1 VIQPSN
7 NKNFAFSLF
16 TLTLTMTVIQQST
29 PLNANGAP
37 LSETEAQVL
46 KNGLPSKLPDIDV
59 CDHFFFLYNRT
70 KLDSSLA
77 FTPYDYPR
85 DNAQKIA

>member
-1 VIQPSN
+1 
-7 NKNFAFSLF
+7 
-16 TLTLTMTVIQQST
+16 MTVIQQST
-29 PLNANGAP
+29 PLNANGVP

-59 CDHFFFLYNRT
+59 CDHFFFSLYNRT
-70 KLDSSLA
+70 KLDSSVVA

-85 DNAQKIA
+85 DNAQKTA